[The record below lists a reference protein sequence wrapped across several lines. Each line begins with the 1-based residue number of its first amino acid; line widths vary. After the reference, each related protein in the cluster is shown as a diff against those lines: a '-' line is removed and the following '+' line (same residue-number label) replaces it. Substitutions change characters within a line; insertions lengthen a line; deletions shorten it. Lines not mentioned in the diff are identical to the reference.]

1 MTTKPDNYPSEEKI
15 REAKKS
21 IRTAFARHGEN
32 GVYVGHSGGK
42 DSAVVSW
49 LAEDVFENNDEKPHV
64 IANLTDTEP
73 VMNMIHLLNRAMSKH
88 KKMTLIGPEKHE
100 YGPIVNE
107 FGFEAQIDGTR
118 IDEGTR
124 EDKSADVILNGEDV
138 NRDKMDELT
147 DEDNHNE
154 DGLFG
159 LEVYFPIMN
168 WSTDEVWAFIDHHN
182 IEVSKEYEY

>member
-1 MTTKPDNYPSEEKI
+1 MNKPDNYPSEDKI
-15 REAKKS
+15 RKAKS
-21 IRTAFARHGEN
+21 VIRKAYQEHGSEK
-32 GVYVGHSGGK
+32 VYVGHSGGK
-42 DSAVVSW
+42 DSATVEH
-49 LAEDVFENNDEKPHV
+49 LTEEIGNEDIEFEPHI

-73 VMNMIHLLNRAMSKH
+73 VMNMTYLLNKCMEKG

-107 FGFEAQIDGTR
+107 FGFKAQIDGTR

-124 EDKSADVILNGEDV
+124 EDKSADVILDGEDV
-138 NRDKMDELT
+138 NRERMDELT
-147 DEDNHNE
+147 DKHNHNE

-168 WSTDEVWAFIDHHN
+168 WTTEEVWAYIEHHN

>member
-1 MTTKPDNYPSEEKI
+1 MNKKPDEYPSQEKI
-15 REAKKS
+15 EEARS
-21 IRTAFARHGEN
+21 IIKIAFAKHGKN

-42 DSAVVSW
+42 DSATVEYLTEEVKT
-49 LAEDVFENNDEKPHV
+49 EPHI

-73 VMNMIHLLNRAMSKH
+73 VMNMTYLLNKCMTKG

-124 EDKSADVILNGEDV
+124 EDKSADVILDGDDV

-147 DEDNHNE
+147 DEYNHNE

-168 WSTDEVWAFIDHHN
+168 WTTDEVWAFIEYHN

>member
-1 MTTKPDNYPSEEKI
+1 MKPDKYPSEKKI
-15 REAKKS
+15 KEAKKS
-21 IRTAFARHGEN
+21 IKTAFSKHGPN

-42 DSAVVSW
+42 DSATVEYLTERVTKG
-49 LAEDVFENNDEKPHV
+49 EEFNPHI

-73 VMNMIHLLNRAMSKH
+73 VMNMTYLLNKSMSKD

-100 YGPIVNE
+100 FGPIVNE

-124 EDKSADVILNGEDV
+124 EDKSADVILDGEDV
-138 NRDKMDELT
+138 NRNRMDELT
-147 DEDNHNE
+147 DEHNHNE
-154 DGLFG
+154 GGLFG

-168 WSTDEVWAFIDHHN
+168 WTTDEVWAFIDYHN